1 MRQKKKP
8 WAQISRFFLFG
19 VFLFFCSH
27 LFAYHYQWTPEL
39 VEAYKKINRLELE
52 KAQQVLLTQKQRDP
66 ENLVIPYLEDYI
78 FFYTYYITEDA
89 DGFEALRDEK
99 EKRLSLLELGPEDAP
114 EHYQF
119 QAEVLLHWAMVRA
132 KFDERYTAA
141 REINQAFKMLK
152 ENERLFPGHMASMRV
167 LYAMRAGF
175 GSLPKKY
182 KWVIRILSSL
192 EGTIEEGIDGLH
204 RVMDHARSHPEFIYG
219 QETEII
225 TALVFRHFLN
235 EPEKGLELLR
245 DRMGS
250 KQSSPILRFAIAN
263 TAQASGANETVI
275 VTLEDYDPGE
285 GELPILHFEY
295 MLGKAKVYRND
306 PDAAEHLLAYVQ
318 FFKGLHFIKEAY
330 QKLAWNALIHH
341 DAAGY
346 GRYMKA
352 IQTSGEALFEGD
364 KQALEEANSGNR
376 PNPELLKARLLFD
389 GGYYP
394 AALEILQELDQESLN
409 FPERLEFNYRSGRI
423 HQALGDISEALGA
436 YQRTLL
442 EGRETHYYF
451 PCNAALQSGLIY
463 EQLGYPDRAREF
475 FELCLSLEPSS
486 YESSLHQKAKLGL
499 NRIKQ

>member
-1 MRQKKKP
+1 MKKP
-8 WAQISRFFLFG
+8 WARISRFFLLG
-19 VFLFFCSH
+19 VLLFSCTRIS
-27 LFAYHYQWTPEL
+27 AYHYEWTPEL
-39 VEAYKKINRLELE
+39 VRAYRQINMLQLE
-52 KAQQVLLTQKQRDP
+52 KAGKTLLVQKQKDP

-78 FFYTYYITEDA
+78 FFYTYYITEDK
-89 DGFEALRDEK
+89 DGFEALREEK
-99 EKRLSLLELGPEDAP
+99 EKRLSLLEQGPEDTP

-141 REINQAFKMLK
+141 REINQAFRMLK
-152 ENERLFPGHMASMRV
+152 ENESRFPGHMASLRV

-182 KWVIRILSSL
+182 KWIIRILSSL
-192 EGTIEEGIDGLH
+192 EGSIEEGMDGLH
-204 RVMDHARSHPEFIYG
+204 RVLDFSESHPEFIYG

-225 TALVFRHFLN
+225 TALVYRHFAN
-235 EPEKGLELLR
+235 EPEKGLEMLR
-245 DRMGS
+245 SEMG
-250 KQSSPILRFAIAN
+250 KNQVSPIMRFAIAN
-263 TAQASGANETVI
+263 TAQASGENETVI
-275 VTLEDYDPGE
+275 ESLEDYHAEE

-318 FFKGLHFIKEAY
+318 SFKGLHFIKEAY
-330 QKLAWNALIHH
+330 QKLAWHALIHK
-341 DAAGY
+341 DAADY

-352 IQTSGEALFEGD
+352 IPTAGEALFEGD
-364 KQALEEANSGNR
+364 KQALEEAISGKR

-394 AALEILQELDQESLN
+394 AALEILEGVDQEILN

-499 NRIKQ
+499 NRVK